1 MEQRPQSS
9 RDRLKKKLKD
19 KKEQRS
25 KNTVPG
31 QQIPIPD
38 LENEN
43 DIFSM
48 ISQVQNMLKTNP
60 GLVSKVSNCVSSLM
74 SNSDI
79 MQKLSTQIEE
89 TIKKEPII
97 DGQPS
102 SQILQTSSSGE
113 SCDAVSKES

>member
-19 KKEQRS
+19 KKEKRS
-25 KNTVPG
+25 GKSET
-31 QQIPIPD
+31 QIPD
-38 LENEN
+38 LENN
-43 DIFSM
+43 GDIFSM
-48 ISQVQNMLKTNP
+48 ITQVQNMLKTNP
-60 GLVSKVSNCVSSLM
+60 DLVAKVSNCVNSLM

-79 MQKLSTQIEE
+79 MQKLSSQIEE

-113 SCDAVSKES
+113 SSDAVSKES